1 MLRGLPCN
9 IEYWGELAT
18 KQLFAVCDKFPI
30 KMCQLLIQC
39 DLKRLYLIRLIA
51 RYTFVE
57 GELGSLAILMKTLH
71 ILDQQRTTLVEL
83 LSYGVIFLWLSDLR
97 RMQSFIQLL
106 QDMLLRHLVGV
117 KLEAEGIKADLL
129 KSALHHAESSHLL
142 CDEEHSPPL
151 VQRIG
156 DEVRDRL

>member
-1 MLRGLPCN
+1 
-9 IEYWGELAT
+9 
-18 KQLFAVCDKFPI
+18 
-30 KMCQLLIQC
+30 
-39 DLKRLYLIRLIA
+39 
-51 RYTFVE
+51 
-57 GELGSLAILMKTLH
+57 MKTLH

-106 QDMLLRHLVGV
+106 QDMLLCHLVGV
-117 KLEAEGIKADLL
+117 KLKAEGIKANLL

-142 CDEEHSPPL
+142 GYEENSPPL
-151 VQRIG
+151 VKCVG

>member
-9 IEYWGELAT
+9 IEYCGELAT
-18 KQLFAVCDKFPI
+18 KQLFAVCDKSPI

-83 LSYGVIFLWLSDLR
+83 LSYGVILLWLSDFR
-97 RMQSFIQLL
+97 RMQSFAQLL
-106 QDMLLRHLVGV
+106 QDMLLCHLVGV
-117 KLEAEGIKADLL
+117 KLEAKGIKADLL

-151 VQRIG
+151 VKCVG

>member
-1 MLRGLPCN
+1 M
-9 IEYWGELAT
+9 
-18 KQLFAVCDKFPI
+18 CDKFPI
-30 KMCQLLIQC
+30 KMCQLLVQC

-83 LSYGVIFLWLSDLR
+83 LSYGVIFLWLSDLSS
-97 RMQSFIQLL
+97 MQSFIQLL

-117 KLEAEGIKADLL
+117 KLKAEGIKTDLL

-156 DEVRDRL
+156 NKIRDRL

>member
-1 MLRGLPCN
+1 
-9 IEYWGELAT
+9 
-18 KQLFAVCDKFPI
+18 
-30 KMCQLLIQC
+30 
-39 DLKRLYLIRLIA
+39 
-51 RYTFVE
+51 
-57 GELGSLAILMKTLH
+57 MKTLH

-83 LSYGVIFLWLSDLR
+83 LSYGVIFLGLSDLSS
-97 RMQSFIQLL
+97 MQSFIQLL